1 MIETWRLIESGPCDA
16 SFNMALDEAI
26 ALSVRNKGL
35 PPTLRLYGWDRPSVS
50 LGCFQKVT
58 DIDRAY
64 CDSRGIPVVR
74 RPTGGRAILHG
85 DELTYSFSVRTD
97 TPPFSKGLLDSYGR
111 IGAALGLALGRIG
124 LQAEAKA
131 EREKGSVLAGSALCF
146 RSASY
151 GEILVAG
158 RKVVGSA
165 QKRWDNGL
173 LQQGSLPYGFDPE
186 EMGRVFGKDAGG
198 SGAGMAG
205 LRELVEGFDEGSF
218 RDTLVAAFETVFG
231 VSLLSAPPTQ
241 EEQTAALRLA
251 EEKYRH
257 PDWTLGRPGRQ
268 AQPPA

>member
-1 MIETWRLIESGPCDA
+1 
-16 SFNMALDEAI
+16 MALDEAI
-26 ALSVRNKGL
+26 ALSVCNQGL

-50 LGCFQKVT
+50 LGCFQKAT
-58 DIDRAY
+58 DIDRSY
-64 CDSRGIPVVR
+64 CEQRNIPVVR

-111 IGAALGLALGRIG
+111 ISAALCLAFEDLGLRP
-124 LQAEAKA
+124 EAKG

-146 RSASY
+146 RTASY

-165 QKRWDNGL
+165 QKRWYNGL
-173 LQQGSLPYGFDPE
+173 LQQGSMPYGFDPE
-186 EMGRVFGKDAGG
+186 EMCRVFGKDAGG
-198 SGAGMAG
+198 SGMAG
-205 LRELVEGFDEGSF
+205 LRELVKDFDEAGI
-218 RDTLVAAFETVFG
+218 RDALVAAFETVFG

-241 EEQTAALRLA
+241 EEQAAALRLA

-257 PDWTLGRPGRQ
+257 PQWTLGRPGRPR